1 MDLWQV
7 HSSLLPWVLVST
19 PWDRHPVL
27 SGNHVRLEPLNDR
40 HTEGL
45 HAAGRD
51 PRVWTWL
58 SQHQP
63 VDVPGTRRQVE
74 SILAQPGRK
83 AWAQIDTV
91 TGKVAG
97 TTSYYQL
104 NPRDRNLL
112 IGSTWIGAEW
122 QRTGLNTEAKLLLL
136 CHAFDE
142 LGAVRVGWETDI
154 ENGRSQRAIERL
166 GAVREGV
173 LRAHRVRKDGSLR
186 DTVVYAVTITEWPDV
201 RDRLTSRLNRHH

>member
-1 MDLWQV
+1 MSQDWNL
-7 HSSLLPWVLVST
+7 
-19 PWDRHPVL
+19 HPTL
-27 SGNHVRLEPLNDR
+27 AGEHVRLEPL
-40 HTEGL
+40 HLTHVEGL

-51 PRVWTWL
+51 PAVWTWL

-63 VDVPGTRRQVE
+63 TDVAATRRQVE
-74 SILAQPGRK
+74 SILARPDRR
-83 AWAQIDTV
+83 AWAQVSTA
-91 TGKVAG
+91 TGRVAG

-104 NPRDRNLL
+104 NPHHRNLL
-112 IGSTWIGAEW
+112 IGSTWIGTEW

-136 CHAFDE
+136 RYAFDE

-154 ENGRSQRAIERL
+154 ENRKSERAIERL

-186 DTVVYAVTITEWPDV
+186 DTVAYAVTAVEWPAV
-201 RDRLTSRLNRHH
+201 RDRLTALLHRRG